1 MEGKKR
7 GCPCYILPWAGSMIR
22 LFLANHSRRAG
33 CMNTS
38 AAGALNREILS
49 EDGNLPFLL
58 GPIDRNIG
66 GYYTYSVYKLSL
78 QIILYGNVSVYGVL
92 HLC

>member
-1 MEGKKR
+1 
-7 GCPCYILPWAGSMIR
+7 
-22 LFLANHSRRAG
+22 
-33 CMNTS
+33 MNTS